1 MKKLLA
7 LLMAVA
13 VTFQLVTPVF
23 ADTEGTEETTT
34 PTEAVVETEAPTEAP
49 AEETTAPTEETTAP
63 TEETSAPTEET
74 EEATEATEETV
85 EDIALFADN
94 GDVIASGEC
103 GKNGD
108 NLTWVLT
115 GDGTLT
121 ISGSGEMENYTDSS
135 VAPWYSNRTKILSA
149 VVEPGVESVGN
160 YAFYSCLKL
169 ASVSLPGGVKSIG
182 ESAFQDCAKLTAV
195 EIPEGVTSIGSS
207 AFSGCSGLTS
217 VTIPDGVTSIGGN
230 AFWYCSSLSSVTIPE
245 SVTSIGSAAFQACS
259 RLKHVY
265 YGGSDLQWKEIEIG
279 KYNSELTKATIHYA
293 STHAHN
299 VEHVPGKA
307 ASCTETG
314 NLEYWLCSICG
325 KYFTDEG
332 FTQSTDEA
340 GVVVPALGHAMTRK
354 EAVKP
359 TAQAA
364 GNIEYYICSRCEKLF
379 KDALG
384 TEETTLE
391 EVTLP
396 MISYVTEI
404 ILTRDGELVPET
416 MEVDGRTSRTLSFA
430 VMVQPA
436 GAETKVEWSSS
447 VPAVAR
453 VNQSGIVTL
462 LTSGTTVI
470 TAAATDGSEV
480 TAQVTLNVTAPDY
493 APRLGAS
500 TLTLNSVSC
509 AGVSVD
515 LVESYG
521 NQILSVSVD
530 DERFDAEYADSL
542 LTLTSR
548 EAVARGTYRMTLEA
562 VCDDGRT
569 YSYPI
574 TVRVIQTLPRLTVRQ
589 SQRFNLFY
597 RDSQAALTITGGE
610 VESAELIGNS
620 DFVLENEDGE
630 WVIRYADPENAPA
643 KPSTRATLSVSFA
656 GYNIP
661 VTKTLTIGT
670 VNTAPKL
677 KRNPTSSTLNTALN
691 SDWSVETILSGADG
705 ESLYAYTDTPGV
717 DVALSGNVLTLTLT
731 EAKNVSANVYVQD
744 DNWTK
749 PVKLTHRV
757 TVTNRLPTL
766 RAAAGTLK
774 LNSWFPSETAS
785 TGMILSQGNVSLT
798 DVELTPA
805 AREGTAAR
813 AESDKLNVY
822 YDADSGEIVAEIAD
836 SGIKNGTYSFAC
848 TGILESGTEISGG
861 TVRVTVSNTLP
872 RARLSAAMVRLN
884 RQLAGE
890 ESIAVKVTLT
900 GGDGYAIEG
909 FEELPDC
916 LDYADGILTAT
927 IPNADFTGGSYVL
940 NAIVSRNGETATL
953 PAGVILRVQV
963 YDRAP
968 SFRLTAK
975 GKLDVLNPA
984 SEIVYTPRL
993 TNAQG
998 TVTDIR
1004 LKGADAELFAAEV
1017 VDGVVHLT
1025 MAKGCTYST
1034 RTTYKVTPVLTFC
1047 GQEVTGSTLS
1057 IRVTQSTVKLAKLSN
1072 RTVYQSQTAPLVQVL
1087 SITSP
1092 ATAEFGEITLNSRST
1107 AALRNAVEAT
1117 GGIEVSGGVVR
1128 FPAKAFASLKPGRYT
1143 VILDVTPENA
1153 AADAKPI
1160 QARFTLTVQK

>member
-1 MKKLLA
+1 MIQDNASFTFLHRIEEVELNIEDGRWQSALA
-7 LLMAVA
+7 LALTLPDICGGIAFPEIVKRYRDGRAVLDRNQRPTRDVGNQYIRWFDTYA
-13 VTFQLVTPVF
+13 APFFKVSAQDISPYICGERCWQLRCEYLHQNKGF
-23 ADTEGTEETTT
+23 ANTDDNTSIRFHLGVNCGTSVCQLDRISSDNSLTDIRIDIEQFCRRMCQATRAYY
-34 PTEAVVETEAPTEAP
+34 EAV
-49 AEETTAPTEETTAP
+49 
-63 TEETSAPTEET
+63 
-74 EEATEATEETV
+74 
-85 EDIALFADN
+85 
-94 GDVIASGEC
+94 
-103 GKNGD
+103 
-108 NLTWVLT
+108 
-115 GDGTLT
+115 
-121 ISGSGEMENYTDSS
+121 
-135 VAPWYSNRTKILSA
+135 
-149 VVEPGVESVGN
+149 
-160 YAFYSCLKL
+160 
-169 ASVSLPGGVKSIG
+169 
-182 ESAFQDCAKLTAV
+182 
-195 EIPEGVTSIGSS
+195 
-207 AFSGCSGLTS
+207 
-217 VTIPDGVTSIGGN
+217 
-230 AFWYCSSLSSVTIPE
+230 
-245 SVTSIGSAAFQACS
+245 
-259 RLKHVY
+259 H
-265 YGGSDLQWKEIEIG
+265 
-279 KYNSELTKATIHYA
+279 
-293 STHAHN
+293 
-299 VEHVPGKA
+299 
-307 ASCTETG
+307 
-314 NLEYWLCSICG
+314 
-325 KYFTDEG
+325 
-332 FTQSTDEA
+332 
-340 GVVVPALGHAMTRK
+340 
-354 EAVKP
+354 
-359 TAQAA
+359 
-364 GNIEYYICSRCEKLF
+364 
-379 KDALG
+379 
-384 TEETTLE
+384 
-391 EVTLP
+391 
-396 MISYVTEI
+396 
-404 ILTRDGELVPET
+404 
-416 MEVDGRTSRTLSFA
+416 
-430 VMVQPA
+430 
-436 GAETKVEWSSS
+436 
-447 VPAVAR
+447 
-453 VNQSGIVTL
+453 
-462 LTSGTTVI
+462 
-470 TAAATDGSEV
+470 
-480 TAQVTLNVTAPDY
+480 
-493 APRLGAS
+493 
-500 TLTLNSVSC
+500 
-509 AGVSVD
+509 
-515 LVESYG
+515 
-521 NQILSVSVD
+521 
-530 DERFDAEYADSL
+530 
-542 LTLTSR
+542 
-548 EAVARGTYRMTLEA
+548 
-562 VCDDGRT
+562 
-569 YSYPI
+569 
-574 TVRVIQTLPRLTVRQ
+574 
-589 SQRFNLFY
+589 
-597 RDSQAALTITGGE
+597 
-610 VESAELIGNS
+610 
-620 DFVLENEDGE
+620 
-630 WVIRYADPENAPA
+630 
-643 KPSTRATLSVSFA
+643 
-656 GYNIP
+656 
-661 VTKTLTIGT
+661 
-670 VNTAPKL
+670 
-677 KRNPTSSTLNTALN
+677 TALN
-691 SDWSVETILSGADG
+691 SDWSVETVLSGADG

-785 TGMILSQGNVSLT
+785 TGMILSQGNVTLT

-805 AREGTAAR
+805 ARKGTAAR

-1004 LKGADAELFAAEV
+1004 LEGADAELFAAEV

-1034 RTTYKVTPVLTFC
+1034 RTTYKVIPVLTFC

-1107 AALRNAVEAT
+1107 AALRNAVEAA